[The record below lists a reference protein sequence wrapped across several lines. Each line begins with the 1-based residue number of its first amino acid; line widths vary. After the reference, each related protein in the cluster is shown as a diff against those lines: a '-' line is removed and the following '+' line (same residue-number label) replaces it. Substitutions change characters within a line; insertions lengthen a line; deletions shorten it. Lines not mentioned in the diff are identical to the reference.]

1 MDPPTKFVFVEA
13 VELVEIV
20 EVDLVVVEPLAPIT
34 ATSSGQGGNQQLPK
48 SGEVQVSFQSQATG
62 KFWTPLNDI
71 VICVPLTSNLK
82 ERTSLLIKAKITS
95 NKLHIDETVS
105 NHGNATDHITSRT

>member
-1 MDPPTKFVFVEA
+1 MEKFVVDPLTKITKFVLLEA

-48 SGEVQVSFQSQATG
+48 SGEVQVPFQSQATG

-71 VICVPLTSNLK
+71 LIRVPLTSNLK
-82 ERTSLLIKAKITS
+82 
-95 NKLHIDETVS
+95 V
-105 NHGNATDHITSRT
+105 

>member
-1 MDPPTKFVFVEA
+1 MGPGTLLLLILPLEVDTLKPQSLCSTCVEKFVVDPLTKITKFVLFEL

-48 SGEVQVSFQSQATG
+48 SGEVQVPFQSQATG

-71 VICVPLTSNLK
+71 LICLPP
-82 ERTSLLIKAKITS
+82 
-95 NKLHIDETVS
+95 
-105 NHGNATDHITSRT
+105 

>member
-1 MDPPTKFVFVEA
+1 MGHFFFLFFLYKWTLSSPNHSVALYVEKFVVDPLTKITKFTLLEA

-62 KFWTPLNDI
+62 KFWTALNDI
-71 VICVPLTSNLK
+71 IICAPLTSNL
-82 ERTSLLIKAKITS
+82 
-95 NKLHIDETVS
+95 DV
-105 NHGNATDHITSRT
+105 

>member
-1 MDPPTKFVFVEA
+1 METFVVDPLTKITKFVLLEA

-71 VICVPLTSNLK
+71 VICVPLTPNL
-82 ERTSLLIKAKITS
+82 
-95 NKLHIDETVS
+95 DV
-105 NHGNATDHITSRT
+105 

>member
-1 MDPPTKFVFVEA
+1 MGKSRTFFRKNPDWNFFKCKNIQEFDSLAAETSTKITKFVLLEA

-71 VICVPLTSNLK
+71 LICVPLTPNL
-82 ERTSLLIKAKITS
+82 
-95 NKLHIDETVS
+95 DV
-105 NHGNATDHITSRT
+105 

>member
-1 MDPPTKFVFVEA
+1 MGHFFFLLFLYKWTLSSPKHSVALCVETFVVDPLVQITKFVLLEA

-71 VICVPLTSNLK
+71 VICVPLTSNL
-82 ERTSLLIKAKITS
+82 
-95 NKLHIDETVS
+95 NV
-105 NHGNATDHITSRT
+105 